1 MTFHTGV
8 ITDKGRI
15 SPEYPEVLHTYL
27 LRRFGAGCCVEF
39 EVRELHTKRSE
50 RQNRAFHALV
60 AQWAMQKGHAP
71 DALKQAIKAQV
82 FGTIEVEVNG
92 FVAQVLAKPHSSRL
106 TVTEFCHLIEETL
119 RLAAEDGVWLDAPDE
134 YRKAK
139 EQAAKDAAKRAAKE
153 AAAQARSNE
162 VPVRP

>member
-1 MTFHTGV
+1 MTAHTGI
-8 ITDKGRI
+8 ITDTGRI
-15 SPEYPEVLHTYL
+15 DPDYPDLLHAYN
-27 LRRFGAGCCVEF
+27 LRKFGAGCCVEF

-60 AQWAMQKGHAP
+60 AQWAIEKGQSP

-82 FGTIEVEVNG
+82 FGTLEIEVNG

-119 RLAAEDGVWLDAPDE
+119 RLAAEDGVWLEAPDE

-139 EQAAKDAAKRAAKE
+139 EKAAKRAAQE
-153 AAAQARSNE
+153 AAA
-162 VPVRP
+162 